1 LAWLVSAG
9 IGGVLS
15 ALFWAKLAPLLNLF
29 KAAGNQRVLQPPPG
43 NLANSHV
50 KLPKVFWLFFSKK
63 NFLLAPITSHA

>member
-15 ALFWAKLAPLLNLF
+15 ALFWAKLAPLLYF
-29 KAAGNQRVLQPPPG
+29 HKAAGIQRVLQPPPG

-50 KLPKVFWLFFSKK
+50 KLTKVFWFFFSKK
-63 NFLLAPITSHA
+63 NFLLLPITLHA